1 MCRNRRFFFL
11 SSPYSRHCT
20 AQVWLQTQAPD
31 SRGFGFL
38 LARGKMRWRTGD
50 TCLSAASCVSCSPPL
65 AFFCK
70 PRGTAPEIHSR
81 LWLKPYLR
89 VPSPIQH
96 PAPVCLQTQAPD
108 SRGSGFLLARGKMR
122 WRTGDT
128 CLSAASC
135 VSCSPPLAFFC
146 KPRGTAPEIHSRL
159 WLKPYLRVPFAKFL
173 KLTFHHTYRYFLAIN
188 NSTANRSDNLPVFT
202 ASSDSTQNST

>member
-31 SRGFGFL
+31 SGGFGFL
-38 LARGKMRWRTGD
+38 LARGNL
-50 TCLSAASCVSCSPPL
+50 C
-65 AFFCK
+65 
-70 PRGTAPEIHSR
+70 
-81 LWLKPYLR
+81 

-96 PAPVCLQTQAPD
+96 PAPVCLQTQTPD

-122 WRTGDT
+122 WRTEGT

-135 VSCSPPLAFFC
+135 ALCSPPLAFFR
-146 KPRGTAPEIHSRL
+146 KPRGTAPGIHSRL
-159 WLKPYLRVPFAKFL
+159 SLKAGRRVPFAKFL
-173 KLTFHHTYRYFLAIN
+173 KLTFRHTYRYFLAIN

>member
-1 MCRNRRFFFL
+1 
-11 SSPYSRHCT
+11 
-20 AQVWLQTQAPD
+20 
-31 SRGFGFL
+31 
-38 LARGKMRWRTGD
+38 MRWRTEG
-50 TCLSAASCVSCSPPL
+50 TCLSAASCVLCSPPL
-65 AFFCK
+65 AFFRK

-135 VSCSPPLAFFC
+135 VPCSPPLAFFR
-146 KPRGTAPEIHSRL
+146 KPRGTAPGIHSRL
-159 WLKPYLRVPFAKFL
+159 SLKAGRRVPFAKFL
-173 KLTFHHTYRYFLAIN
+173 KLTFRHTYRYFLAIN